1 MKKIF
6 TIVILSVLF
15 FQISCSFKPLYTQ
28 KSFSPYKLNVII
40 KQKGKY
46 SNNVVLMK
54 NILEKRLNNPN
65 SKPSNLKLIVSLNI
79 KVNNLGVNKDLNTF
93 GKRVTILVNYAMYDK
108 NGLLTDGRLENS
120 STFNFSSND
129 YGNLSSLEDSYS
141 KLVKDTSES
150 VANLILAENFDRKLI
165 KYNMFGLRESFKS
178 ISLYFSIR
186 NKKRGNKGSLGSFKI
201 GSLI

>member
-6 TIVILSVLF
+6 TIIILSVLF
-15 FQISCSFKPLYTQ
+15 FQVSCSFKPLYTQ

-93 GKRVTILVNYAMYDK
+93 GKRVTILVNYVMYDRK
-108 NGLLTDGRLENS
+108 GPLTNGNLENS
-120 STFNFSSND
+120 TTFNFSSND

-141 KLVKDTSES
+141 KLVEDTSES

-165 KYNMFGLRESFKS
+165 P
-178 ISLYFSIR
+178 
-186 NKKRGNKGSLGSFKI
+186 
-201 GSLI
+201 

>member
-6 TIVILSVLF
+6 TLIILSVLF
-15 FQISCSFKPLYTQ
+15 FQVSCSFKPLYTQ

-46 SNNVVLMK
+46 SNNVILMK

-93 GKRVTILVNYAMYDK
+93 GKRVTILVNYVMYDRK
-108 NGLLTDGRLENS
+108 GPLTNGNLENS
-120 STFNFSSND
+120 TTFNFSSND

-150 VANLILAENFDRKLI
+150 VANLILAENFNRKLI
-165 KYNMFGLRESFKS
+165 P
-178 ISLYFSIR
+178 
-186 NKKRGNKGSLGSFKI
+186 
-201 GSLI
+201 

>member
-6 TIVILSVLF
+6 TLIILSVLF
-15 FQISCSFKPLYTQ
+15 FQVSCSFKPLYTP

-93 GKRVTILVNYAMYDK
+93 GKRVTILVNYVMYDK
-108 NGLLTDGRLENS
+108 KGPLTNGNLENS
-120 STFNFSSND
+120 TTFNFSSND

-165 KYNMFGLRESFKS
+165 P
-178 ISLYFSIR
+178 
-186 NKKRGNKGSLGSFKI
+186 
-201 GSLI
+201 

>member
-6 TIVILSVLF
+6 TIIILSVLF
-15 FQISCSFKPLYTQ
+15 FQTSCSFKPLYTQ

-46 SNNVVLMK
+46 SNNVILMK

-93 GKRVTILVNYAMYDK
+93 GKRVTILVNYVMYDRK
-108 NGLLTDGRLENS
+108 GPLTNGNLENS
-120 STFNFSSND
+120 TTFNFSSND

-150 VANLILAENFDRKLI
+150 VANLILAENFNRKLI
-165 KYNMFGLRESFKS
+165 P
-178 ISLYFSIR
+178 
-186 NKKRGNKGSLGSFKI
+186 
-201 GSLI
+201 

>member
-6 TIVILSVLF
+6 TLIILSVLF
-15 FQISCSFKPLYTQ
+15 FQASCSFKPLYTQ

-93 GKRVTILVNYAMYDK
+93 GKRVTILVNYVMYDRK
-108 NGLLTDGRLENS
+108 GPLTDGNLENS
-120 STFNFSSND
+120 TTFNFSSND

-165 KYNMFGLRESFKS
+165 P
-178 ISLYFSIR
+178 
-186 NKKRGNKGSLGSFKI
+186 
-201 GSLI
+201 

>member
-6 TIVILSVLF
+6 TLIILSVLF
-15 FQISCSFKPLYTQ
+15 FQVSCSFKPLYTQ

-40 KQKGKY
+40 KPKGKY

-54 NILEKRLNNPN
+54 NILEKRFNNPN

-93 GKRVTILVNYAMYDK
+93 GKRVTILVNYVMYDRK
-108 NGLLTDGRLENS
+108 GTLTDGNLVNS
-120 STFNFSSND
+120 TVFNFSSND

-141 KLVKDTSES
+141 KLVKDASES
-150 VANLILAENFDRKLI
+150 LANLILAGNFDRNLI
-165 KYNMFGLRESFKS
+165 P
-178 ISLYFSIR
+178 
-186 NKKRGNKGSLGSFKI
+186 
-201 GSLI
+201 

>member
-6 TIVILSVLF
+6 TLIILSFLF
-15 FQISCSFKPLYTQ
+15 FQVSCSFKPLYTQ

-93 GKRVTILVNYAMYDK
+93 GTRVTILVNYVMYDK
-108 NGLLTDGRLENS
+108 KGALTNGNLENS
-120 STFNFSSND
+120 TTFNFSTND

-150 VANLILAENFDRKLI
+150 VANLILAENFNRKLI
-165 KYNMFGLRESFKS
+165 P
-178 ISLYFSIR
+178 
-186 NKKRGNKGSLGSFKI
+186 
-201 GSLI
+201 

>member
-6 TIVILSVLF
+6 TIIILSVLF
-15 FQISCSFKPLYTQ
+15 FQVSCSFKPLYTQ

-93 GKRVTILVNYAMYDK
+93 GKRVTILVNYVMYDK
-108 NGLLTDGRLENS
+108 KGPLTNGNLENS
-120 STFNFSSND
+120 TTFNFSSND

-165 KYNMFGLRESFKS
+165 P
-178 ISLYFSIR
+178 
-186 NKKRGNKGSLGSFKI
+186 
-201 GSLI
+201 

>member
-6 TIVILSVLF
+6 TLIILSVLF
-15 FQISCSFKPLYTQ
+15 FQVSCSFKPLYTQ
-28 KSFSPYKLNVII
+28 KSFSPYKLNVIV

-108 NGLLTDGRLENS
+108 NGPLTDGRLENS

-165 KYNMFGLRESFKS
+165 P
-178 ISLYFSIR
+178 
-186 NKKRGNKGSLGSFKI
+186 
-201 GSLI
+201 

>member
-1 MKKIF
+1 
-6 TIVILSVLF
+6 
-15 FQISCSFKPLYTQ
+15 
-28 KSFSPYKLNVII
+28 
-40 KQKGKY
+40 
-46 SNNVVLMK
+46 MK

-108 NGLLTDGRLENS
+108 NGPLTDGRLENS

-165 KYNMFGLRESFKS
+165 P
-178 ISLYFSIR
+178 
-186 NKKRGNKGSLGSFKI
+186 
-201 GSLI
+201 

>member
-28 KSFSPYKLNVII
+28 KSFSPYKLNVIV
-40 KQKGKY
+40 KPKGKY
-46 SNNVVLMK
+46 NNNVVLMK
-54 NILEKRLNNPN
+54 NVLEKRLNNPS

-108 NGLLTDGRLENS
+108 NGPLTDGRLENS

-165 KYNMFGLRESFKS
+165 P
-178 ISLYFSIR
+178 
-186 NKKRGNKGSLGSFKI
+186 
-201 GSLI
+201 

>member
-6 TIVILSVLF
+6 TIIILSVLF
-15 FQISCSFKPLYTQ
+15 FQVSCSFKPLYTQ

-54 NILEKRLNNPN
+54 NILEKRFNNLN

-93 GKRVTILVNYAMYDK
+93 GKRVTILVNYVMYDRK
-108 NGLLTDGRLENS
+108 GTLTDGSLVNS
-120 STFNFSSND
+120 TVFNFSSND

-150 VANLILAENFDRKLI
+150 FANLILAENFDRNLI
-165 KYNMFGLRESFKS
+165 P
-178 ISLYFSIR
+178 
-186 NKKRGNKGSLGSFKI
+186 
-201 GSLI
+201 

>member
-28 KSFSPYKLNVII
+28 KSFSPYKLNVIV
-40 KQKGKY
+40 KPKGKY
-46 SNNVVLMK
+46 NNNVVLMK
-54 NILEKRLNNPN
+54 NILEKRLNNPS

-108 NGLLTDGRLENS
+108 NGPLTDGRLENS

-165 KYNMFGLRESFKS
+165 P
-178 ISLYFSIR
+178 
-186 NKKRGNKGSLGSFKI
+186 
-201 GSLI
+201 

>member
-40 KQKGKY
+40 KPKGKY

-93 GKRVTILVNYAMYDK
+93 GKRVTILVNYVMYDK
-108 NGLLTDGRLENS
+108 NGPLTDGRLENS
-120 STFNFSSND
+120 STFNFTSND

-141 KLVKDTSES
+141 KLVKDTSER
-150 VANLILAENFDRKLI
+150 VANLILDENFDRKI
-165 KYNMFGLRESFKS
+165 
-178 ISLYFSIR
+178 IP
-186 NKKRGNKGSLGSFKI
+186 
-201 GSLI
+201 